1 MNMDMHLAANSANR
15 LKSTSGW
22 INSPDGDLIRR
33 RILAELGAFQAVVV
47 LHHHFGQAEEHFVL
61 MIDRSSI
68 VEVEVSSNGV
78 EDFSVSSIVD
88 YLRMNRKLPASF
100 RFDVEVARAM
110 S

>member
-1 MNMDMHLAANSANR
+1 MNMDLTANSANR

-22 INSPDGDLIRR
+22 INSPDGNLIRKR
-33 RILAELGAFQAVVV
+33 LIAELGAFQTVVV
-47 LHHHFGQAEEHFVL
+47 LHHHFGQAEECFVL
-61 MIDRSSI
+61 MVDRSSI

-78 EDFSVSSIVD
+78 EDFSVFSIAD

-100 RFDVEVARAM
+100 RFDIEVARTM

>member
-1 MNMDMHLAANSANR
+1 MNVNMDLVTNM

-22 INSPDGDLIRR
+22 IDSPDGELIRKR
-33 RILAELGAFQAVVV
+33 LLAELGAFQVVVV
-47 LHHHFGQAEEHFVL
+47 LHHHFGQAEEYFVL
-61 MIDRSSI
+61 MVDRSSI

-78 EDFSVSSIVD
+78 EDFSVSSIAD

-100 RFDVEVARAM
+100 RFDIEVARAL